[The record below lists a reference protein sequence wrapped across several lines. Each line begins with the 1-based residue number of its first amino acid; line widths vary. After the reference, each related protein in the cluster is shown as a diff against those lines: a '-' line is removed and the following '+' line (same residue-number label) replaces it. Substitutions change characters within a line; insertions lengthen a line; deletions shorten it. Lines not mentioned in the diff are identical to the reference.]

1 MLQGKKEPRE
11 IDPHEGECN
20 CPDQTLPLGLDT
32 VVEDFLRRTRRI
44 LVVGEID
51 DIAAAHICSYL
62 QVFSIT
68 KEPIYMYINSPGGS
82 LYAGYAIIDQML
94 ACLGPVVTIV
104 RGTAHSM
111 GAIIAAYGTKGHRY
125 ATPNSSL
132 MLHSIT
138 IHNPATCLEQHKKMF
153 DYTQLDYDKKV
164 AALAKKIGTTK
175 KKLDVIMSGTTWMQA
190 KQAIKIGLIDG
201 IWTAKKERA
210 VTRSFM
216 R

>member
-1 MLQGKKEPRE
+1 MLRNKKGP
-11 IDPHEGECN
+11 IDPHEGEECQ
-20 CPDQTLPLGLDT
+20 CEQTLPLSLDA

-44 LVVGEID
+44 LIVGEID

-94 ACLGPVVTIV
+94 ACCGPVVTIV
-104 RGTAHSM
+104 RGIAHSM
-111 GAIIAAYGTKGHRY
+111 GAMITAFGTKGHRY

-132 MLHSIT
+132 MLHSVT
-138 IHNPATCLEQHKKMF
+138 MHNPPNSIEKHEKMF
-153 DYTQLDYDKKV
+153 DYTKLDYDKKV
-164 AALAKKIGTTK
+164 AALSRRMGLTK
-175 KKLDVIMSGTTWMQA
+175 KMLTDIMSETTWMQP
-190 KQAIKIGLIDG
+190 KQATKIGLIDG
-201 IWTAKKERA
+201 VWTPEKERA

>member
-1 MLQGKKEPRE
+1 MLQSKKAPV
-11 IDPHEGECN
+11 DPHEGEECQ
-20 CPDQTLPLGLDT
+20 CPEQNVPLSLDA

-44 LVVGEID
+44 LLVGEID

-68 KEPIYMYINSPGGS
+68 KDPIYMYINSPGGS

-111 GAIIAAYGTKGHRY
+111 GAMITAHGTKGFRF

-132 MLHSIT
+132 MLHSVS
-138 IHNPATCLEQHKKMF
+138 IHNPAAPLEHHKKMF

-164 AALAKKIGTTK
+164 GALSRRMGISK
-175 KKLDVIMSGTTWMQA
+175 KKLDGIMSETTWMQA
-190 KQAIKIGLIDG
+190 KQAVKIGLIDG
-201 IWTAKKERA
+201 VWTAEKERA

>member
-1 MLQGKKEPRE
+1 MLQSKKAP
-11 IDPHEGECN
+11 IDPHEGEECQCSEQN
-20 CPDQTLPLGLDT
+20 LPLSLDA
-32 VVEDFLRRTRRI
+32 VVEDFLRRTSRI

-51 DIAAAHICSYL
+51 DIVAAHICSYL

-68 KEPIYMYINSPGGS
+68 KDPIYMYINSPGGS

-94 ACLGPVVTIV
+94 SCCGPVVTIV

-111 GAIIAAYGTKGHRY
+111 GAMITAFGTKGFRY

-132 MLHSIT
+132 MLHSVSV
-138 IHNPATCLEQHKKMF
+138 HNPPCSVENHEKMF
-153 DYTQLDYDKKV
+153 DYTKVDYS
-164 AALAKKIGTTK
+164 KKIADLARQMGISK
-175 KKLDVIMSGTTWMQA
+175 KKLNEAMVGTTWMQP
-190 KQAIKIGLIDG
+190 KQAVKLGLIDG
-201 IWTAKKERA
+201 IWTPAKERA